1 MPIIGPIPKTKSTNF
16 AEFFVWP
23 NFWSFKFELVCFL
36 DFFFFMKDILLQ
48 FDFKRF
54 WCVFGF
60 EKIFQIDK
68 TYMGVKKDSIVSFM
82 KKKKSK
88 KVQAKS
94 NKKNQELG
102 QTKNS
107 AKLVLFVFGIGPII
121 GIIIFLYSKGFFNS
135 PTI

>member
-1 MPIIGPIPKTKSTNF
+1 
-16 AEFFVWP
+16 
-23 NFWSFKFELVCFL
+23 
-36 DFFFFMKDILLQ
+36 
-48 FDFKRF
+48 
-54 WCVFGF
+54 
-60 EKIFQIDK
+60 
-68 TYMGVKKDSIVSFM
+68 M

-88 KVQAKS
+88 KNQKNS
-94 NKKNQELG
+94 NSVEKKLG